1 MLPRWKSRFTTVS
14 LQTCL
19 CVGIFYKSCSDE
31 DTQQHVQ
38 NEDTSFYQNLI
49 TTLHYGINVF
59 IPRVISS
66 QLYDNDFIVL
76 FRLPEIKDAR
86 ELETRLKEFTTN
98 SLVPSSLS
106 QQKN

>member
-1 MLPRWKSRFTTVS
+1 MLTRWKSRYTTDS

-19 CVGIFYKSCSDE
+19 YLGIFYKSCSDE
-31 DTQQHVQ
+31 DTQQHIQDKDISFCQ
-38 NEDTSFYQNLI
+38 NII

-76 FRLPEIKDAR
+76 FRLPEMKDAR
-86 ELETRLKEFTTN
+86 EL
-98 SLVPSSLS
+98 
-106 QQKN
+106 